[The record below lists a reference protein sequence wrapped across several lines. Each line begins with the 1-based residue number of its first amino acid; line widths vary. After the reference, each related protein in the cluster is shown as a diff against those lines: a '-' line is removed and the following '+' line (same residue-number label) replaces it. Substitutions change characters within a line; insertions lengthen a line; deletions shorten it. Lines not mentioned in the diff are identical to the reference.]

1 MSAPRRLTALLVAVS
16 VVLGAAVTV
25 GCSPGIDGGADEP
38 TTSSSAAPE
47 GGPTTT
53 SAPLLGA
60 PAPTFEALSDAFT
73 YGDDPGLDALWDAC
87 AAGEG
92 KACDDLYH
100 AAPIDSEYENFGYTC
115 GDRPNVIICTELDEE
130 PGLTPP
136 TTR

>member
-1 MSAPRRLTALLVAVS
+1 MPASRLVLALGLALGLVA
-16 VVLGAAVTV
+16 AALVG
-25 GCSPGIDGGADEP
+25 GCSPGIDAGGDGT
-38 TTSSSAAPE
+38 TTSTSAAP
-47 GGPTTT
+47 GVGPTTT
-53 SAPLLGA
+53 SGPLLVA
-60 PAPTFEALSDAFT
+60 PAPTFEALSDAFR